1 VEKLL
6 AQAAETDAAEDAL
19 YGKGNRG
26 DELTGEMARRES
38 RLRKIAEAKTALE
51 REARERAEAAKKAAE
66 VKLEERLKKQ
76 QERGKKFG
84 GHPPRIPDPEQA
96 RPEPTAQRNFT
107 DPESRIMPDGGR
119 KGSFVQAYNAQLA
132 VDDKAQIIV
141 AAEITQ
147 ESNDKRQLAPMLERV
162 EENMGTKPE
171 AATADAGYCSEEQ
184 LTDKRLKGIDL
195 YVATGKQKHGLPES
209 DGAGMPEELAVEA
222 ESAVEQMKRKLK
234 TETGE
239 ALYRK
244 RKAVVEPVFGQIKA
258 ARGIRAFLL
267 RGLAKVGAEWKLI
280 CATHNLLKL
289 FRSGYRPQ
297 MA

>member
-1 VEKLL
+1 
-6 AQAAETDAAEDAL
+6 
-19 YGKGNRG
+19 
-26 DELTGEMARRES
+26 
-38 RLRKIAEAKTALE
+38 
-51 REARERAEAAKKAAE
+51 
-66 VKLEERLKKQ
+66 
-76 QERGKKFG
+76 
-84 GHPPRIPDPEQA
+84 
-96 RPEPTAQRNFT
+96 
-107 DPESRIMPDGGR
+107 
-119 KGSFVQAYNAQLA
+119 

-141 AAEITQ
+141 AAELTQ
-147 ESNDKRQLAPMLERV
+147 ESNDKRQLVPMLERV
-162 EENMGTKPE
+162 EQNMGAKPQ

-184 LTDKRLKGIDL
+184 LTDKRVEGIEL
-195 YVATGKQKHGLPES
+195 YVATGKQKHGLPEP
-209 DGAGMPEELAVEA
+209 DGVVMSEDIPVES

-267 RGLAKVGAEWKLI
+267 RGLVKVGAEWKLI

-297 MA
+297 TA